1 MAPEILLAAM
11 PKFMWDGIFTNLNV
25 LVPALILAL
34 FNARYQYR
42 WKKEFQI
49 MGDIASLRIDAYE
62 RLLAVLGEV
71 TTLKTP
77 TMEEARR
84 ANDIL
89 SNFQFRTFNLD
100 YPSMFASESAFDE
113 FYDRLLVVANE
124 CQLYL
129 DYEVSTMLQKSIAIF
144 THFKFILDAFSDTE
158 RYEGFHLGREKASR
172 HVNWAYQLCGMA
184 MYSDCTRAYVQLE
197 QEICN
202 QLNHFKLNYGHH
214 NTIRCWRYM
223 QDAFAKAIMFATSWN
238 RDASRRA
245 TSFLVKIMSRERR
258 LMTEDM
264 KDFYYVLQYVH
275 FSDKYRPGPF
285 FDGSVVPP
293 EEETM
298 RFSAVYASQK
308 HYM

>member
-1 MAPEILLAAM
+1 MAPETLFATM

-25 LVPALILAL
+25 LVPALVLAL
-34 FNARYQYR
+34 FNARYKYC

-71 TTLKTP
+71 TTLKPP
-77 TMEEARR
+77 TIEEARR

-100 YPSMFASESAFDE
+100 YPSIFASESAFDE

-172 HVNWAYQLCGMA
+172 HVNWAYQLCGIA
-184 MYSDCTRAYVQLE
+184 MHSDCTWAYVRLE
-197 QEICN
+197 QTICN
-202 QLNHFKLNYGHH
+202 QLNHFKLQYGHH
-214 NTIRCWRYM
+214 YIARCWRYM
-223 QDAFAKAIMFATSWN
+223 QDMFHKAIMWAASWSKG
-238 RDASRRA
+238 ASRRA
-245 TSFLVKIMSRERR
+245 VSFLVSLRSRESR
-258 LMTEDM
+258 LMLADL
-264 KDFYYVLQYVH
+264 KDFQLVLQYVH
-275 FSDKYRPGPF
+275 FSDKFRPKPF
-285 FDGSVVPP
+285 FEGSKLPSKK
-293 EEETM
+293 EM
-298 RFSAVYASQK
+298 MKFSAVYASQT